1 MWRRWFPHFVPV
13 VDFLHALSYVFAA
26 AMAGRSFA
34 AGWPVYRRWIQ
45 ALWAGDVAAVREELA
60 AKRDGGPPAEHRA
73 LRDLGY
79 TGWSELL
86 AYCPRPAG

>member
-1 MWRRWFPHFVPV
+1 VVALAMLQQWDAVQAALVPLERLAV
-13 VDFLHALSYVFAA
+13 RGNPYLDALVS
-26 AMAGRSFA
+26 
-34 AGWPVYRRWIQ
+34 
-45 ALWAGDVAAVREELA
+45 AVREELA

-86 AYCPRPAG
+86 AYCPRPTG